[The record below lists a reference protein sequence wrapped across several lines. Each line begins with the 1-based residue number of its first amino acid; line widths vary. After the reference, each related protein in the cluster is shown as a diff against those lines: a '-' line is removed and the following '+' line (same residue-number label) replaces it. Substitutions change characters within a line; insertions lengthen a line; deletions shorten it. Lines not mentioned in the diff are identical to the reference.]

1 MYRGVT
7 GAGMAGRLLELEK
20 HPLEDGGK
28 KLGVGW
34 RLEEAPSWGQK
45 DAQEGGKGLKWS
57 GNGQVSN
64 NTCHLGKTSPQG
76 GPRRGGRRGSE
87 GGLVVCSRRRT
98 GVGGGRR
105 WRHVQ
110 GGNGNGNGRAIVGA
124 RITPLGGW
132 GKEVGGPGGRK
143 MHKRAERD

>member
-64 NTCHLGKTSPQG
+64 NTCHLGKTRAHKEGREG
-76 GPRRGGRRGSE
+76 GGQERIGGRA
-87 GGLVVCSRRRT
+87 GGV
-98 GVGGGRR
+98 
-105 WRHVQ
+105 
-110 GGNGNGNGRAIVGA
+110 
-124 RITPLGGW
+124 
-132 GKEVGGPGGRK
+132 
-143 MHKRAERD
+143 

>member
-64 NTCHLGKTSPQG
+64 NTCHLGKT
-76 GPRRGGRRGSE
+76 RAHKEGRE
-87 GGLVVCSRRRT
+87 GGGAGEDRRE
-98 GVGGGRR
+98 
-105 WRHVQ
+105 
-110 GGNGNGNGRAIVGA
+110 
-124 RITPLGGW
+124 GW
-132 GKEVGGPGGRK
+132 WCVAGGGPGQAAVPADTRDS
-143 MHKRAERD
+143 AEVHRSATGSMGCQRNGK